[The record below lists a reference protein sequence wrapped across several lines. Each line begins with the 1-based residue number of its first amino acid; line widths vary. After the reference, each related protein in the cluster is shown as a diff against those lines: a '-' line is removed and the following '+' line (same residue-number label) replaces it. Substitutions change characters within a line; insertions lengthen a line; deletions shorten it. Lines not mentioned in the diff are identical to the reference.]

1 MASKGKIYKIKCN
14 DDRRGTTE
22 IEGTLEYLV
31 KDYFG
36 YTLEVGA
43 SWQHEKRNRQINCN
57 PKSIKAL
64 ITNLNNAVNNA
75 APNGY
80 AGKYYYYLD

>member
-1 MASKGKIYKIKCN
+1 MATKEEKVYKIKCN
-14 DDRRGTTE
+14 DDRRGIKE

-43 SWQHEKRNRQINCN
+43 SWQHEKGNKKVDRN

-75 APNGY
+75 AANGY
-80 AGKYYYYLD
+80 AGKYYYLD